1 MLGIIVKR
9 CLGAIPLLFLVSAF
23 TFLLIK
29 AVPGD
34 PVDVMLGNSEK
45 SLSAQQVQLI
55 RHEMAL
61 DQPLYMQYW
70 SWVSGWWGQG
80 ELGRSYRDGRPVIK
94 VIAERVPSTLL
105 LVSLSLVLAFA
116 VGIASGLMMAFL
128 SYTKWGS
135 IVGRVLVAV
144 TLFLYS
150 APSFWLAFFA
160 LTWLVHTYRNV
171 PVLGLSPGEA
181 SMGVILAH
189 LALPALLLSFRR
201 GAKIALFVRALAV
214 EEMTSD
220 YVLVAR
226 AKGLSRQ
233 AVLIRH
239 VFRNSL
245 IPIINLL
252 GLSLPALFG
261 GSILIETVFGFP
273 GMGRLLVDSTFGRNY
288 PVLLGLVTVYGAVV
302 ILSNLMA
309 DVLSAMADP
318 RSRDDGS
325 DGGIENPAIHGASA

>member
-1 MLGIIVKR
+1 MLGTIVKR
-9 CLGAIPLLFLVSAF
+9 CLGAIPLLFLVSVF

-45 SLSAQQVQLI
+45 SLTSQQIQLI
-55 RHEMAL
+55 RHELAL
-61 DQPLYMQYW
+61 DQPLYKQYW

-94 VIAERVPSTLL
+94 VIGERVPSTLM
-105 LVSLSLVLAFA
+105 LVSLSLLLAFS

-128 SYTKWGS
+128 SYSKWGS
-135 IVGRVLVAV
+135 IVARMLVGV

-160 LTWLVHTYRNV
+160 LTWMVHSFRNV
-171 PVLGLSPGEA
+171 PVLGLPPGEA
-181 SMGVILAH
+181 SFGVTLAH

-201 GAKIALFVRALAV
+201 GAKIALFVRALAL
-214 EEMTSD
+214 EEMNAD

-226 AKGLSRQ
+226 SKGLSRQ
-233 AVLIRH
+233 AVLVKH

-273 GMGRLLVDSTFGRNY
+273 GMGRLLVDATFGRNY
-288 PVLLGLVTVYGAVV
+288 PVLLGLVTAYGAVV
-302 ILSNLMA
+302 VVSNLVA
-309 DVLSAMADP
+309 DVLSALADP
-318 RSRDDGS
+318 RSRDDNGS
-325 DGGIENPAIHGASA
+325 DSAASIHGVSA